1 MEVINSVGAD
11 TEHLLMILL
20 ELQRKSKHSYI
31 DEETAHIVA
40 DAVGMSYN
48 RMFEVLSFY
57 AMLETK
63 PKGKYILEVCNNT
76 PCYFNKSSK
85 VVEVL
90 EQELGIKPGETT
102 YDGMFSLQYTPC
114 VGACDIGPVIKVKDK
129 VYGNLNPAKIRE
141 LIDTLRKQ

>member
-1 MEVINSVGAD
+1 M
-11 TEHLLMILL
+11 
-20 ELQRKSKHSYI
+20 
-31 DEETAHIVA
+31 
-40 DAVGMSYN
+40 
-48 RMFEVLSFY
+48 
-57 AMLETK
+57 
-63 PKGKYILEVCNNT
+63 
-76 PCYFNKSSK
+76 
-85 VVEVL
+85 VEVL